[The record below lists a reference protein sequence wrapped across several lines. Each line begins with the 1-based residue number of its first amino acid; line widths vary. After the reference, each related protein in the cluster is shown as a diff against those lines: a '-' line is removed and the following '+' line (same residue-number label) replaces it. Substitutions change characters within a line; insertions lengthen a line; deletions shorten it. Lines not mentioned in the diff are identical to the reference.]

1 MSADDT
7 LTVYLSGVASGM
19 ASALIS
25 VGASM
30 ADAARLAT
38 AHAARILDD
47 PIVRNEILDHIAA
60 GTVGITKLTFSDVTP

>member
-19 ASALIS
+19 TSALIS
-25 VGASM
+25 VGVPL

-47 PIVRNEILDHIAA
+47 PIVRTEILDRIAA
-60 GTVGITKLTFSDVTP
+60 GTGGIAKLTFSDVAT